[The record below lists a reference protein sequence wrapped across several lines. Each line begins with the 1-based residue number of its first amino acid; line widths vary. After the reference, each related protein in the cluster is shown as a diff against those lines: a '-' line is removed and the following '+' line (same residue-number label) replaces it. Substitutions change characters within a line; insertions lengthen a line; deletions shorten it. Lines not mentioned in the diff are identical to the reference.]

1 MSEIVKSLSSS
12 QIEVIFQDI
21 LEDRK
26 IHRKLIKKN
35 PDKFYEMMLTK
46 YKTFSED
53 YPGIYK
59 KSVEGT
65 MNKNMFNFM
74 LQMMKQ
80 VESKD
85 VTEHNASVKIGEML
99 VNKYVKPVINDN
111 NLDPNTPITMKN
123 PSDK

>member
-1 MSEIVKSLSSS
+1 MSQIVKSLSSS

-46 YKTFSED
+46 YNTFAED

-59 KSVEGT
+59 KTVEGT

-99 VNKYVKPVINDN
+99 VNKYVKPVIKEN

-123 PSDK
+123 PKN

>member
-1 MSEIVKSLSSS
+1 
-12 QIEVIFQDI
+12 
-21 LEDRK
+21 
-26 IHRKLIKKN
+26 
-35 PDKFYEMMLTK
+35 
-46 YKTFSED
+46 
-53 YPGIYK
+53 
-59 KSVEGT
+59 
-65 MNKNMFNFM
+65 MFNFM

-123 PSDK
+123 PSNK

>member
-1 MSEIVKSLSSS
+1 MNKKVNNLTSS
-12 QIEVIFQDI
+12 QIETIFNDI

-26 IHRKLIKKN
+26 LHRKLLKKN
-35 PDKFYEMMLTK
+35 PDQFYEMMLEK
-46 YKTFSED
+46 YSAFADD

-59 KSVEGT
+59 KTVEGT
-65 MNKNMFNFM
+65 MNKNMFNYM

-80 VESKD
+80 VESSD

-99 VNKYVKPVINDN
+99 VNKYVKPVIKNN

-123 PSDK
+123 PKQ

>member
-1 MSEIVKSLSSS
+1 MSEKVKSLSSS
-12 QIEVIFQDI
+12 QIETIFQDI

-35 PDKFYEMMLTK
+35 PDQFYEMMLTK
-46 YKTFSED
+46 YNTFAED

-59 KSVEGT
+59 KTVEGT
-65 MNKNMFNFM
+65 MNKNMFQYM

-80 VESKD
+80 VESKS

-99 VNKYVKPVINDN
+99 VNKYVKPIIKDKQ
-111 NLDPNTPITMKN
+111 LDPSTPITMKN
-123 PSDK
+123 PKN